1 MCYYSN
7 MDKNVLVVNK
17 KRGQTP
23 LDCINELKNKDENL
37 KFLPMTYAGR
47 LDPLAE
53 GVLLLLAGDECLKKE
68 EYLKLPKV
76 YEVSVLFGFSTD
88 TYDVLGKVE
97 KDCRF
102 LPELFNFLGPQT
114 RGVGSIPDYK
124 KLNNSGL
131 TQEIKGIL
139 EDFTGYFEQKY
150 PPYSSKTVLG
160 KPLFVWAREGRLNEI
175 EIPSH
180 NVFIEKIEILKE
192 GSISGDKL
200 LNKIKEDIGR
210 VKGDFRQ
217 EKILGIWE
225 EKLKDKK
232 DFIYKTIDFR
242 VVCGSGVYM
251 RSLANDIGDKL
262 KIPTLA
268 LDIKRTRIGNF
279 GLD

>member
-102 LPELFNFLGPQT
+102 LPELSNFLGPRT
-114 RGVGSIPDYK
+114 RGVESVLDHK
-124 KLNNSGL
+124 KLNNSGSN
-131 TQEIKGIL
+131 QELKDFL
-139 EDFTGYFEQKY
+139 KDFTGYFEQKY

-200 LNKIKEDIGR
+200 LNKIKEDIGS

-217 EKILGIWE
+217 EEILGIWE

-232 DFIYKTIDFR
+232 DFIYKTIDIR

-268 LDIKRTRIGNF
+268 LGIKRTRIGNF